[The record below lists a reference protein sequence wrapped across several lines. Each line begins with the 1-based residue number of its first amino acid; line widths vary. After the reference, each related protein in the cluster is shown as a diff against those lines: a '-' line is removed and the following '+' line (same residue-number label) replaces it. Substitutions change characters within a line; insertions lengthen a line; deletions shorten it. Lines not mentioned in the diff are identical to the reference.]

1 MTMKSSTLKFTSPP
15 TNNAGKKEKQ
25 KIKGKKENKTYLK
38 KTAWHSKIS

>member
-15 TNNAGKKEKQ
+15 TNNAGKKEK

-38 KTAWHSKIS
+38 KTAWHNKIS